1 MGDAGMVT
9 AELAASL
16 PALML
21 VLAAALTAVTVC
33 GQRIRIQDA
42 AREVAR
48 AAARNDPGATRLAT
62 AVAPGAAV
70 TIFRAGGTLTVVTT
84 VTVHPLSGLLPA
96 FTLTERAVAAIE
108 PGHAAQAP

>member
-1 MGDAGMVT
+1 MAT

-16 PALML
+16 PALVL
-21 VLAAALTAVTVC
+21 VLAAALTAVTVG

-70 TIFRAGGTLTVVTT
+70 TISRASGRLTVVTT
-84 VTVHPLSGLLPA
+84 MTVHPLSGLLPA

-108 PGHAAQAP
+108 PGGSLAPP